1 MANRLAVNL
10 TQIPAHSDSEQGTG
24 RHHEEIEE
32 DSLLTGGML
41 TMRWGDAIET
51 ARPPADAR
59 VAPGPTR
66 SQRND
71 SGKDREVPISC

>member
-1 MANRLAVNL
+1 VADQLAVTL
-10 TQIPAHSDSEQGTG
+10 TRIPAHSDSERGTG
-24 RHHEEIEE
+24 HHHEEIEE
-32 DSLLTGGML
+32 DSLLTGGRL

-51 ARPPADAR
+51 ARPPAEAR
-59 VAPGPTR
+59 VAPGTTR